1 MWTKTFV
8 LFSCLALAYS
18 SSSPQG
24 NDESDYDY
32 SSNEEDEYKY
42 PANDDYEYPDYSYD
56 DNDEY
61 EYEYDDY
68 YDENFY
74 TSDDPALV
82 VKNDFVNKKCSD
94 FQPDGFE
101 CVPFYAC
108 VAGEI
113 VTNGA
118 NLINIRSFSKTR
130 KKRSI
135 DLGPLDA
142 QCFCE
147 NEICCRLPD
156 YNNVTIEVNVTKL
169 ANVTGNEVC
178 EKPNDESDYF
188 KQSLI
193 PKREITAAP
202 SPNENPLEPSSV
214 TEKDDNA
221 KEPTT
226 TISTTKISTT
236 TIRSGA
242 KNSNSNVCSILA
254 AHFSL
259 IIFLMKN

>member
-1 MWTKTFV
+1 MHSTIFFLLLIVK
-8 LFSCLALAYS
+8 
-18 SSSPQG
+18 
-24 NDESDYDY
+24 
-32 SSNEEDEYKY
+32 
-42 PANDDYEYPDYSYD
+42 DD
-56 DNDEY
+56 
-61 EYEYDDY
+61 
-68 YDENFY
+68 FI
-74 TSDDPALV
+74 
-82 VKNDFVNKKCSD
+82 NKKCSD
-94 FQPDGFE
+94 FQTDGFE

-169 ANVTGNEVC
+169 ANVTGYEEC
-178 EKPNDESDYF
+178 DKPNVDSDTS

-193 PKREITAAP
+193 PKREITPAP
-202 SPNENPLEPSSV
+202 SSNENPLEPSSF

-226 TISTTKISTT
+226 TISTTKITTTKISTT
-236 TIRSGA
+236 TTRSGA
-242 KNSNSNVCSILA
+242 KKSNSNM
-254 AHFSL
+254 FSL
-259 IIFLMKN
+259 LTAQCSLIVYLIMN